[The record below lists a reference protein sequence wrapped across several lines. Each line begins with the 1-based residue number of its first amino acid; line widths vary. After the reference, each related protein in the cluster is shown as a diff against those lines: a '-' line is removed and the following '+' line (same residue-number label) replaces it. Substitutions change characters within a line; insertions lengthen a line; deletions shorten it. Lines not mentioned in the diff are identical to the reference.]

1 MRIFVLAAALS
12 ASLLP
17 VAASADAQS
26 WNGRG
31 HGYAYGRYEA
41 SSMRQCRRALN
52 RADNRWELRRAQR
65 FCRSLRTNRSWHRDD
80 RRWRN
85 RY

>member
-12 ASLLP
+12 ATFVP
-17 VAASADAQS
+17 IAAAADAQS

-31 HGYAYGRYEA
+31 NGYAYGRSEA
-41 SSMRQCRRALN
+41 RDARQCRRALA
-52 RADNRWELRRAQR
+52 RADNRWEYRQAQR
-65 FCRSLRTNRSWHRDD
+65 FCRSLRSNRSWHRDD
-80 RRWRN
+80 RRWG